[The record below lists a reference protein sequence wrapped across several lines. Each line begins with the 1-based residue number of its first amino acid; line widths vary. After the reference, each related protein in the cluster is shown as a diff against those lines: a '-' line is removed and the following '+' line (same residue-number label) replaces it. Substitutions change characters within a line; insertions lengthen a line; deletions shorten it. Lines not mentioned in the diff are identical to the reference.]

1 MSDLTIPAVHAGT
14 PNRASHADRAAGASR
29 PAPRRP
35 TQLAAFDLGSDL
47 RSGDVDAVLREF
59 QNILLHEMVKAMRDA
74 TPKENLFGDNTGR
87 EMFESFLD
95 QEYVRVMGE
104 RMGSLGL
111 TEALKEQL
119 RLNPAP
125 AAGRP
130 PARNAGASRPI
141 Q

>member
-14 PNRASHADRAAGASR
+14 PNKASYADRAAGAPR

-47 RSGDVDAVLREF
+47 RSGDTDAVLREF

-74 TPKENLFGDNTGR
+74 VPKENLFGDNTGR

-104 RMGSLGL
+104 SMGSLGL
-111 TEALKEQL
+111 TETLKEQL
-119 RLNPAP
+119 GLSPTH
-125 AAGRP
+125 AAGL
-130 PARNAGASRPI
+130 PARRNAEANRPI